1 MNGVEILQHAADL
14 NKKFVIMMMTAY
26 GEQELVNQAKSLGAA
41 HFFKKPFEIIEVRE
55 TINELLKDNDLK

>member
-1 MNGVEILQHAADL
+1 
-14 NKKFVIMMMTAY
+14 MMMTVY
-26 GEQELVNQAKSLGAA
+26 GEQELVDQAKSLGAA